1 MGGSVQILTKSPY
14 DRGDRSAV
22 VNLQS
27 LAPGDFQPPGIQPQL
42 LQDGGM
48 NVGDVV
54 TVFDRMEPD
63 FIGGPVHDAAFD
75 AAARHPHAKSVN
87 MVIAPVRPL
96 RPRSPAEFS
105 SKYNQ
110 RFVEQPAATEVLQ
123 QGGHRLVDR
132 ASQRFVIGF

>member
-1 MGGSVQILTKSPY
+1 MQILTKSPD

-48 NVGDVV
+48 DVGDVV

-63 FIGGPVHDAAFD
+63 FIGGPCTT
-75 AAARHPHAKSVN
+75 P
-87 MVIAPVRPL
+87 PL
-96 RPRSPAEFS
+96 MPPPAIHTL
-105 SKYNQ
+105 N
-110 RFVEQPAATEVLQ
+110 P
-123 QGGHRLVDR
+123 
-132 ASQRFVIGF
+132 